1 MNINNLYYFL
11 KPIIPRRTQIAARR
25 LASRKKRKTHSDLW
39 PIHPEAGDTPEGW
52 VGWPENKKFAL
63 VLIHDVDTK
72 RGYDNCNNLVDV
84 DCQLGFKSC
93 FNFVPEGYNC
103 DPDFREFLV
112 NKGFGIGIHGLTH
125 EGLVFQNKR
134 KFANAIPKINSYL
147 KEWSASFF
155 SSPSM
160 LGNLDWISQL
170 DIEAD
175 CSTFDTDPFEPQ
187 ANDLETI
194 FPLIIVNSSGSRS
207 YVELPY
213 TLPQDHCLFII
224 LQEKDVS
231 LWKNK
236 LDWIVEKG
244 GLVLLNT
251 HPDYMKFPGQDDSL
265 ETYPYSL
272 YQEFLLY
279 IREKYDGQY
288 WNALPLE
295 VAKFWKEDMSHHRF
309 VLSKKYR
316 KSALSHL
323 KKNIWIDLDNTPHVP
338 FFIPI
343 KNELKKRGHRVIL
356 TARDAYQVKELAK
369 ENNLF
374 FKTIGRHYGKN
385 KIKKVVGWLL
395 RSFQLIPFVINNKP
409 AIALSHGSR
418 SQIFIANLFR
428 VPTILIADYEYSR
441 TAPFSS
447 PRWIIVPEALK
458 SAKLPSKRVM
468 TYDGLKEDIYVPFFT
483 PDKSIL
489 VSLDI
494 SDNELIISVRPP
506 AIEAHYH
513 NPEGEKLFY
522 EFVDWVLTASPAR
535 IILLPR
541 NKKQENEIR
550 HKKPQWFKDGRVKI
564 PARVVNG
571 LNLLYFSD
579 IVVSGGGTMNR
590 EAASLGIPV
599 YSIFRGPIG
608 RIDRRL
614 EEEGRLT
621 LISSPDDFSKI
632 RLEKREK
639 MLPIDLR
646 ARPALEQII
655 KNIEEIINLEF
666 GLRQETRNNRN
677 N

>member
-1 MNINNLYYFL
+1 MNINYYYYYL
-11 KPIIPRRTQIAARR
+11 KPVVPRRFQIFLRR
-25 LASRKKRKTHSDLW
+25 KIALTKKKIHADIW
-39 PIHPEAGDTPEGW
+39 PVHPEAADQPEAW
-52 VGWPENKKFAL
+52 AGWPEGKKFAL
-63 VLIHDVDTK
+63 VLSHDVDSIK
-72 RGYDNCNNLVDV
+72 GYNKCLQLMNLE
-84 DCQLGFKSC
+84 LENGFKST
-93 FNFVPEGYNC
+93 FNFVPEGYECSPETRHILTAN
-103 DPDFREFLV
+103 
-112 NKGFGIGIHGLTH
+112 GFEIGLHGLTH
-125 EGLVFQNKR
+125 DGRIFQNKK
-134 KFANAIPKINSYL
+134 KFNRAVPKINAYL
-147 KEWSASFF
+147 HDWQIKGF

-170 DIEAD
+170 NIDYD

-187 ANDLETI
+187 ANDVETI
-194 FPLIIVNSSGSRS
+194 FPFIVVNSNRMRS
-207 YVELPY
+207 FVELPY

-224 LQEKDVS
+224 LREKDVS
-231 LWKNK
+231 LWQKK
-236 LDWIVEKG
+236 LDWIVDQG
-244 GLVLLNT
+244 GMALLNT
-251 HPDYMKFPGQDDSL
+251 HPDYMYFGQEKVEN
-265 ETYPYSL
+265 ETYPADY
-272 YQEFLLY
+272 YRDFLLY
-279 IREKYDGQY
+279 VKEKYDGKY
-288 WNALPLE
+288 WLAQPRE
-295 VAKFWKEDMSHHRF
+295 VASFWKEKMGHHQF
-309 VLSKKYR
+309 FISGPYR
-316 KSALSHL
+316 QSALSHL

-356 TARDAYQVKELAK
+356 TARDAYQVKELAE
-369 ENNLF
+369 ENKLF

-418 SQIFIANLFR
+418 SQIFIANLFA

-441 TAPFSS
+441 PAPFSS

-458 SAKLPSKRVM
+458 SAKLPSKRVR
-468 TYDGLKEDIYVPFFT
+468 TYDGLKEDVYVPFFN

-489 VSLDI
+489 KNLGI

-513 NPEGEKLFY
+513 NPASEKLFY
-522 EFVDWVLTASPAR
+522 EFVDWVVAASPAR

-541 NKKQENEIR
+541 NKKQESEIR
-550 HKKPQWFKDGRVKI
+550 HKRPQWFKDHQVKI
-564 PARVVNG
+564 PPQVMNG

-608 RIDRRL
+608 RIDRKL

-632 RLEKREK
+632 KLEKREK
-639 MLPIDLR
+639 TLPVDLK

-655 KNIEEIINLEF
+655 KNIEYIIGQEF
-666 GLRQETRNNRN
+666 GIEDQKNSN
-677 N
+677 